1 MINMKNIF
9 KSLLMVLSGAMLFA
23 SCQEEA
29 APLASAISVDK
40 QELTFA
46 GASAEAQKVK
56 VKAEGEW
63 FVLSSEEWITVKPAY
78 GNGDTDVTIT
88 VADNVDSYNELEGPR
103 STVVNFCY
111 GTTGVTPVTV
121 KQLGENGLDASRTY
135 KKVTSVEQVVA
146 GGYLVVFE
154 YEKDGEAKK
163 VALDPLS
170 AATEDTYK
178 YAYASDVVIE
188 NDVITM
194 PNGNNSWIFETA
206 EGGFYIQTAG
216 KYLFQ
221 DGSGFKATTDKAKA
235 HVWSVAIGEDGF
247 ATITNISFQNRWIQF
262 SITHNSAG
270 AYDSAQSNAAMPV
283 LYVDSAPPTDEVL
296 DVKNTTVPAFAT
308 EVKIKVT
315 ANKAWTVRN
324 HDSWIKSFTKSGENN
339 GEIVVTFDAYT
350 STTEERTAKFQV
362 IGQGTNTWVT
372 LTQSKVA
379 PNMTVAEFLAE
390 DVLKGDYAILTGS
403 IENIQ
408 KKDYGNFYLQD
419 ETGIVYIYGLYDVN
433 GGKVFTPLG
442 LKEGDI
448 VTVYGKKDVY
458 KENPPQLANGVY
470 ISHVSSKIRRKLA
483 FSAESAEATLGNPF
497 TAPVLSGETVGVV
510 YSSSKPEVATV
521 NAETGEVTL
530 VAVGNTTITATGP
543 ETETHLAGTASYAL
557 TVSSKLTRALEFS
570 AATASATLGEAFTAP
585 TLSGVTEGV
594 VYSSSN
600 TAVATVDAATG
611 AVTLVG
617 AGETTIT
624 AAAPESETHLAG
636 TATYTLT
643 VADLSPVTIASVLKS
658 GIGEGRTF
666 VEGVVISNMDLNNLT
681 SKKGMYI
688 QDETAGLQFYLAANH
703 EFKFGD
709 KVKVDLTGTTI
720 ADYYGAVQ
728 ISGLAL
734 DKIEVIS
741 SGNTV
746 TPKTVTIDDFLAN
759 KYEGQYVA
767 IEGVQVA
774 ASDLSKTWVS
784 GGAHTSINMEDAN
797 GNKFVVF
804 SSKYATYGTSTVA
817 QGSGTIKG
825 ISSIN
830 NGNMQIIFAQESDF
844 AGLTGER
851 FGQGTTEPEPEP
863 EQPGTPVTAN
873 RADFETFP
881 EYYGQYTKEFTSAAG
896 WHTVNCAIQEG
907 YTTDN
912 NPQFICIG
920 KVPGTDTWAKAV
932 CINGKTTASGVLESP
947 EITGGCGVLS
957 FNYGNM
963 FSEANGV
970 SFKVEVIQN
979 GSVVKELTFTKDKA
993 SVPQKTKLEGS
1004 LDVNVS
1010 GTFKLKFTNM
1020 SPTKSTSNKD
1030 RVSIWNLTWT
1040 SVQ

>member
-78 GNGDTDVTIT
+78 GNGETEVTVT
-88 VADNVDSYNELEGPR
+88 VADNVDSYNELAGPR
-103 STVVNFCY
+103 STVLNFCY

-121 KQLGENGLDASRTY
+121 KQLGEAGLDASRTY
-135 KKVTSVEQVVA
+135 SLVTKQEDIVA
-146 GGYLVVFE
+146 GSYLIVFNNGGKHIAMEPLTPSKTYGYLNAVEVTPE
-154 YEKDGEAKK
+154 DG
-163 VALDPLS
+163 
-170 AATEDTYK
+170 
-178 YAYASDVVIE
+178 
-188 NDVITM
+188 VITM
-194 PNGNNSWIFETA
+194 PNAAYAFSLEAAETGYNMIMSDNRYIFMTGGYNSFNVSASKADANPWTFTLNEDGTVNIAAVTHNN
-206 EGGFYIQTAG
+206 YIQYSTG
-216 KYLFQ
+216 Y
-221 DGSGFKATTDKAKA
+221 S
-235 HVWSVAIGEDGF
+235 
-247 ATITNISFQNRWIQF
+247 
-262 SITHNSAG
+262 SAG
-270 AYDSAQSNAAMPV
+270 AYTSPQDGGLLPYLYKDSKAKS
-283 LYVDSAPPTDEVL
+283 DEVL
-296 DVKNTTVPAFAT
+296 SVKDVTVPSFAT

-315 ANKAWTVRN
+315 SNKKWSVRN
-324 HDSWIKSFTKSGENN
+324 HDSWIKSFTTSGEND

-350 STTEERTAKFQV
+350 STTEARTAQFQV
-362 IGQGTNTWVT
+362 IGETTNMWIT

-379 PNMTVAEFLAE
+379 PEMTVAEFLAIE
-390 DVLKGDYAILTGS
+390 KGEYAILTGS
-403 IENIQ
+403 IENI
-408 KKDYGNFYLQD
+408 KNSTYGNFDLQD
-419 ETGIVYIYGLYDVN
+419 ATGTVYIYGLYDVN
-433 GGKVFTPLG
+433 GAKVFTDLG
-442 LKEGDI
+442 LKEGDV
-448 VTVYGKKDVY
+448 VTLYGVKDVY
-458 KENPPQLANGVY
+458 NDVPQLKNGVY
-470 ISHVSSKIRRKLA
+470 ISHESSKIRRKLA
-483 FSAESAEATLGNPF
+483 FSAEAVEATVGNPF

-510 YSSSKPEVATV
+510 FSSSKPEVATV
-521 NAETGEVTL
+521 DASTGEVTL
-530 VAVGNTTITATGP
+530 VAAGTTVITANGP
-543 ETETHLAGTASYAL
+543 ETETHLAGTASYTL
-557 TVSSKLTRALEFS
+557 TVATKQVRNLAFS
-570 AATASATLGEAFTAP
+570 ATTAEVTLGDEFTAP
-585 TLSGVTEGV
+585 TLSGVTDGV
-594 VYSSSN
+594 AYSSSN
-600 TAVATVDAATG
+600 TSVATVDATSG
-611 AVTLVG
+611 AVTIVA
-617 AGETTIT
+617 AGKTTIT
-624 AAAPESETHLAG
+624 AAAPETETHVAG
-636 TATYTLT
+636 NASYELT
-643 VADLSPVTIASVLKS
+643 VAEPVSASTIASVLAL
-658 GIGEGRTF
+658 GNGATIPADTF
-666 VEGVVISNMDLNNLT
+666 VEGVVISNKDFSNLT
-681 SKKGMYI
+681 SKKGMYM
-688 QDETAGLQFYLAANH
+688 QAETAGLQFYLGADHTFA
-703 EFKFGD
+703 FGD
-709 KVKVDLTGTTI
+709 KVKVDLSG
-720 ADYYGAVQ
+720 AKVGAYGGAVQ

-734 DKIEVIS
+734 AKITKIS

-746 TPKTVTIDDFLAN
+746 TPKTVTIADFLAN

-774 ASDLSKTWVS
+774 ASDLSKTWVTS
-784 GGAHTSINMEDAN
+784 NAHTSINIDDAK
-797 GNKFVVF
+797 GNKVVVF
-804 SSKYATYGTSTVA
+804 SSKYATYGATA
-817 QGSGTIKG
+817 LPQGSGTISG

-830 NGNMQIIFAQESDF
+830 NGKMQLIFAQESDF
-844 AGLTGER
+844 TGLTGER
-851 FGQGTTEPEPEP
+851 FGQGTTEPE
-863 EQPGTPVTAN
+863 PGTPVTAN

-881 EYYGQYTKEFTSAAG
+881 ENYGQYTKEFTSAEG

-907 YTTDN
+907 YTTDI

-1020 SPTKSTSNKD
+1020 SPTNSTSNKD

>member
-1 MINMKNIF
+1 MKNIF
-9 KSLLMVLSGAMLFA
+9 KSFLMLLSGAMLFA

-63 FVLSSEEWITVKPAY
+63 FVLSSEEWVTVKPAY

-135 KKVTSVEQVVA
+135 KKVTSAEQVVA

-154 YEKDGEAKK
+154 YEKDGEAKI

-390 DVLKGDYAILTGS
+390 DVVKGDYAILTGS

-408 KKDYGNFYLQD
+408 RKDYGNFYLQD

-483 FSAESAEATLGNPF
+483 FSAESAEATLGNAF
-497 TAPVLSGETVGVV
+497 TAPSLSGETVGVV

-521 NAETGEVTL
+521 NASTGEVTL

-643 VADLSPVTIASVLKS
+643 VADLSPVTIASVLAL
-658 GIGEGRTF
+658 GNGATITANTF

-681 SKKGMYI
+681 SKRGMYI
-688 QDETAGLQFYLAANH
+688 QDETAGLQLFLAANH

-709 KVKVDLTGTTI
+709 KVKVDLSG
-720 ADYYGAVQ
+720 AKVGAYSGAVQ

-734 DKIEVIS
+734 NKITKIS

-746 TPKTVTIDDFLAN
+746 TPKTVTIDDFLDN

-774 ASDLSKTWVS
+774 ESDLAKTFVMGS
-784 GGAHTSINMEDAN
+784 AHTSIKMENADGKN
-797 GNKFVVF
+797 FVVF
-804 SSKYATYGTSTVA
+804 SSKYATYGATAVP

-830 NGNMQIIFAQESDF
+830 NGNMQIIFAQNSDY

-873 RADFETFP
+873 RADFETLSRTSKYA
-881 EYYGQYTKEFTSAAG
+881 EYKTTAG
-896 WHTVNCAIQEG
+896 WVLTNCAVQEG
-907 YTTDN
+907 NTADS
-912 NPQFICIG
+912 NPQYILIG
-920 KVPGTDTWAKAV
+920 KVPGTDTWAKAA
-932 CINGKTTASGVLESP
+932 CMNGKTSAVGSIESP
-947 EITGGCGVLS
+947 EITGGCGTLEFDFAHIFS
-957 FNYGNM
+957 DKNGMDFNIDVVQNNAVVKTIHVTRTATEAAKM
-963 FSEANGV
+963 TKMHFSEA
-970 SFKVEVIQN
+970 
-979 GSVVKELTFTKDKA
+979 
-993 SVPQKTKLEGS
+993 
-1004 LDVNVS
+1004 VNVS
-1010 GTFKLKFTNM
+1010 GTFKLKFTNNC
-1020 SPTKSTSNKD
+1020 PTKKDGNAD

>member
-63 FVLSSEEWITVKPAY
+63 FVLSSEEWVTVKPAY

-135 KKVTSVEQVVA
+135 SLVTKQEDIVA
-146 GGYLVVFE
+146 GSYLIVFNNAGKHIAMEPLTPSKTYGYLNAVEVTPE
-154 YEKDGEAKK
+154 DG
-163 VALDPLS
+163 
-170 AATEDTYK
+170 
-178 YAYASDVVIE
+178 
-188 NDVITM
+188 VITM
-194 PNGNNSWIFETA
+194 SNAAYAFSLEAAETGYNMIMSDNRYIFMTGGYNSFNVSASKVDANPWTFTLNEDGTVNIAAVTHNN
-206 EGGFYIQTAG
+206 YIQYSTG
-216 KYLFQ
+216 H
-221 DGSGFKATTDKAKA
+221 S
-235 HVWSVAIGEDGF
+235 
-247 ATITNISFQNRWIQF
+247 
-262 SITHNSAG
+262 SAG
-270 AYDSAQSNAAMPV
+270 AYTSPQDGGLLPYLYKDSQAKS
-283 LYVDSAPPTDEVL
+283 DEVL
-296 DVKNTTVPAFAT
+296 SVKDITVPSFAT

-350 STTEERTAKFQV
+350 STTEERTAQFQV
-362 IGQGTNTWVT
+362 IGQGTNIWVT

-408 KKDYGNFYLQD
+408 RKDYGNFYLQD

-483 FSAESAEATLGNPF
+483 FSAESVEATLGNAF
-497 TAPVLSGETVGVV
+497 TAPSLSGETVGVV

-530 VAVGNTTITATGP
+530 VAVGNTTITATGS

-643 VADLSPVTIASVLKS
+643 VEDLSPVTIASVLKS

-830 NGNMQIIFAQESDF
+830 NGKMQIIFAQNSDY

-863 EQPGTPVTAN
+863 EQPGTPVNAN

-881 EYYGQYTKEFTSAAG
+881 ENYGQYTKEFTSAAG

-907 YTTDN
+907 YTTDI

-932 CINGKTTASGVLESP
+932 CINGKTSASGVLESP

-957 FNYGNM
+957 FNYGRM
-963 FSEANGV
+963 FTDNNGV
-970 SFKVEVIQN
+970 SFKVEVIQS
-979 GSVVKELTFTKDKA
+979 GSTVKTLTFTKDGA
-993 SVPQKTKLEGS
+993 SVPLKTKLAGS
-1004 LDVNVS
+1004 IEVNVS
-1010 GTFKLKFTNM
+1010 GNFKLKFTNLCP
-1020 SPTKSTSNKD
+1020 SNSTSNKD

>member
-78 GNGDTDVTIT
+78 GNGETEVTVT
-88 VADNVDSYNELEGPR
+88 VADNVDSYNELAGPR
-103 STVVNFCY
+103 STVLNFCY

-121 KQLGENGLDASRTY
+121 KQLGEVGLDASRTY
-135 KKVTSVEQVVA
+135 SLVTKQEDIVA
-146 GGYLVVFE
+146 GSYLIVFNNAGKHIAMEPLTPSKTYGYLNAVDVTPE
-154 YEKDGEAKK
+154 DG
-163 VALDPLS
+163 
-170 AATEDTYK
+170 
-178 YAYASDVVIE
+178 
-188 NDVITM
+188 VITM
-194 PNGNNSWIFETA
+194 PNGAYAFSLEAAETGYNMIMSDNRYIFMTGGYNSFNVSASKADANPWTFTLNEDGTVNIAAVTHNN
-206 EGGFYIQTAG
+206 YIQYSTG
-216 KYLFQ
+216 H
-221 DGSGFKATTDKAKA
+221 S
-235 HVWSVAIGEDGF
+235 
-247 ATITNISFQNRWIQF
+247 
-262 SITHNSAG
+262 SAG
-270 AYDSAQSNAAMPV
+270 AYTSPQDGGLLPYLYKDSKAKS
-283 LYVDSAPPTDEVL
+283 DEVL
-296 DVKNTTVPAFAT
+296 SVKDVTVPSFAT

-315 ANKAWTVRN
+315 SNKKWSVRN
-324 HDSWIKSFTKSGENN
+324 HDSWIKSFTTSGEND

-350 STTEERTAKFQV
+350 STTEARTAQFQV
-362 IGQGTNTWVT
+362 IGETTNMWIT

-390 DVLKGDYAILTGS
+390 DVVKGDYAILTGS

-408 KKDYGNFYLQD
+408 KADYGNFYLQD

-448 VTVYGKKDVY
+448 VTVYGPKDVY
-458 KENPPQLANGVY
+458 NGTPQMKNSVY
-470 ISHVSSKIRRKLA
+470 VSHVSSKIRRKLA
-483 FSAESAEATLGNPF
+483 FSAEAVEATVGNPF

-510 YSSSKPEVATV
+510 FSSSKPEVATV
-521 NAETGEVTL
+521 DASTGEVTL
-530 VAVGNTTITATGP
+530 VAAGTTVITANGP
-543 ETETHLAGTASYAL
+543 ETETHLAGTASYTL
-557 TVSSKLTRALEFS
+557 TVATKQVRNLAFS
-570 AATASATLGEAFTAP
+570 AATAEVTLGDEFTAP
-585 TLSGVTEGV
+585 TLSGVTDGV
-594 VYSSSN
+594 TYSSSN
-600 TAVATVDAATG
+600 TSVATVDAASG
-611 AVTLVG
+611 VVTIIA
-617 AGETTIT
+617 AGKTTIT
-624 AAAPESETHLAG
+624 AAAPETETHVAG
-636 TATYTLT
+636 NASYELT
-643 VADLSPVTIASVLKS
+643 VAEPVSASTIASVLAL
-658 GIGEGRTF
+658 GNGATITANTF

-688 QDETAGLQFYLAANH
+688 QDETAGLQLFLAANH

-709 KVKVDLTGTTI
+709 KVKVDLSG
-720 ADYYGAVQ
+720 AKVGAYSGAVQ

-734 DKIEVIS
+734 DKIAKIS

-746 TPKTVTIDDFLAN
+746 TPKTVTIDDFLDN

-774 ASDLSKTWVS
+774 ESDLAKTFVMGS
-784 GGAHTSINMEDAN
+784 AHTSIKMENADGKN
-797 GNKFVVF
+797 FVVF
-804 SSKYATYGTSTVA
+804 SSKYATYGATAVP

-830 NGNMQIIFAQESDF
+830 NGNMQIIFAQNSDY

-851 FGQGTTEPEPEP
+851 FGQGTTEPEP

-881 EYYGQYTKEFTSAAG
+881 EKYGQYNKEFTSTAG
-896 WHTVNCAIQEG
+896 WHTVNCAIQQG
-907 YTTDN
+907 GSSDS
-912 NPQFICIG
+912 NPVFICIG
-920 KVPGTDTWAKAV
+920 KVPGTDTWARAV
-932 CINGKTTASGVLESP
+932 CINGKVGASGVLTSP
-947 EITGGCGVLS
+947 KIAGGCGTLS
-957 FNYGNM
+957 FTM
-963 FSEANGV
+963 ANVFTDKNGI
-970 SFKVEVIQN
+970 SFQIDVIQN
-979 GSVVKELTFTKDKA
+979 DEVVKTLTVTKGAAEVTQKVPIEH
-993 SVPQKTKLEGS
+993 SV
-1004 LDVNVS
+1004 DVNVS
-1010 GTFKLKFTNM
+1010 GTFSLKFTNLCP
-1020 SPTKSTSNKD
+1020 SNSTSSNKD

>member
-63 FVLSSEEWITVKPAY
+63 FVLSSEEWVTVKPAY

-88 VADNVDSYNELEGPR
+88 VADNVDSYNELAGPR

-135 KKVTSVEQVVA
+135 KKVTSAEQVVA

-188 NDVITM
+188 DDVITM

-221 DGSGFKATTDKAKA
+221 DGNGFKATTDKAKA

-247 ATITNISFQNRWIQF
+247 ATITNITFQNRWIQF
-262 SITHNSAG
+262 SIGYGSAG

-350 STTEERTAKFQV
+350 STTEERTAQFQV
-362 IGQGTNTWVT
+362 IGQGTNIWVT

-390 DVLKGDYAILTGS
+390 DVVKGDYAILTGS

-448 VTVYGKKDVY
+448 VTVYGAKDVY
-458 KENPPQLANGVY
+458 NSTPQMKNSVY

-483 FSAESAEATLGNPF
+483 FAAESAEATLGNPF

-510 YSSSKPEVATV
+510 YSSSNQEVATV

-570 AATASATLGEAFTAP
+570 AATASAILGEAFTAP

-617 AGETTIT
+617 AGETAIT

-643 VADLSPVTIASVLKS
+643 VADLSPVTIASVLALGKDATIPT
-658 GIGEGRTF
+658 GTY
-666 VEGVVISNMDLNNLT
+666 VEGVVISNMELNNLT

-688 QDETAGLQFYLAANH
+688 QDESGAVQLRFSADHTFA
-703 EFKFGD
+703 FGTKLKLD
-709 KVKVDLTGTTI
+709 LSGCKVG
-720 ADYYGAVQ
+720 AYSGAVQ
-728 ISGLAL
+728 I
-734 DKIEVIS
+734 EVANAKATVLS

-746 TPKTVTIDDFLAN
+746 TPKTVTIADFLAN

-804 SSKYATYGTSTVA
+804 SSKYATYGTSNVA

-830 NGNMQIIFAQESDF
+830 NGAMQIIFAQASDF
-844 AGLTGER
+844 AGLAGER
-851 FGQGTTEPEPEP
+851 FGQGTTEPEVPSEDAAKYASN
-863 EQPGTPVTAN
+863 V
-873 RADFETFP
+873 
-881 EYYGQYTKEFTSAAG
+881 EFAG
-896 WHTVNCAIQEG
+896 VSSG
-907 YTTDN
+907 YTDN
-912 NPQFICIG
+912 VVNVNSVQNVANLKLGTSSKYGEG
-920 KVPGTDTWAKAV
+920 KVTLPAGTTK
-932 CINGKTTASGVLESP
+932 
-947 EITGGCGVLS
+947 
-957 FNYGNM
+957 
-963 FSEANGV
+963 V
-970 SFKVEVIQN
+970 SFYAVAWK
-979 GSVVKELTFTKDKA
+979 GA
-993 SVPQKTKLEGS
+993 SSKLEFSVAGTVVGTQAIAANDGATGS
-1004 LDVNVS
+1004 
-1010 GTFKLKFTNM
+1010 G
-1020 SPTKSTSNKD
+1020 PY
-1030 RVSIWNLTWT
+1030 NLTVT
-1040 SVQ
+1040 DSDNYTVTLPVALEAATEVTVKTIDAGKRAIIFGIQAK

>member
-1 MINMKNIF
+1 MKNIF
-9 KSLLMVLSGAMLFA
+9 KSFLMLLSGAMLFA

-63 FVLSSEEWITVKPAY
+63 FVLSSEEWVTVKPAY

-135 KKVTSVEQVVA
+135 KKVTSAEQVVA

-154 YEKDGEAKK
+154 YEKDGEAKI

-221 DGSGFKATTDKAKA
+221 DGNGFKATTDKAKA

-262 SITHNSAG
+262 SIAHNSAG

-350 STTEERTAKFQV
+350 STTEERTAQFQV
-362 IGQGTNTWVT
+362 IGQGTNIWVT

-408 KKDYGNFYLQD
+408 RKDYGNFYLQD

-483 FSAESAEATLGNPF
+483 FSAESAEATLGNAF
-497 TAPVLSGETVGVV
+497 TAPSLSGETVGVV

-530 VAVGNTTITATGP
+530 VAVGNTTITATGS

-643 VADLSPVTIASVLKS
+643 VEDLSPVTIASVLKS

-830 NGNMQIIFAQESDF
+830 NGKMQIIFAQNSDY

-873 RADFETFP
+873 RADFETLSRTSKYG
-881 EYYGQYTKEFTSAAG
+881 EYKTTAG
-896 WHTVNCAIQEG
+896 WVLTNCAVQEG
-907 YTTDN
+907 YTSDI
-912 NPQFICIG
+912 NPQFAIIG
-920 KVPGTDTWAKAV
+920 KVPGTEQWAKSACMNGHTSAV
-932 CINGKTTASGVLESP
+932 GSIESP
-947 EITGGCGVLS
+947 ELAGGCGVLEFDFAHLFS
-957 FNYGNM
+957 DKKGMDFNI
-963 FSEANGV
+963 
-970 SFKVEVIQN
+970 EVIQN
-979 GSVVKELTFTKDKA
+979 GTVVKTINVKKTAEE
-993 SVPQKTKLEGS
+993 SVKMTKLHFS
-1004 LDVNVS
+1004 KDVNVS
-1010 GTFKLKFTNM
+1010 GTFKLRFINLC
-1020 SPTKSTSNKD
+1020 PTQKAGNAD

>member
-63 FVLSSEEWITVKPAY
+63 FILSSEEWVTVKPAY

-88 VADNVDSYNELEGPR
+88 VADNVDSYNELAGPR
-103 STVVNFCY
+103 STVLNFCY

-135 KKVTSVEQVVA
+135 KKVTSAEQVVA

-154 YEKDGEAKK
+154 YEKDGEVKT

-178 YAYASDVVIE
+178 YAFASDVVIE
-188 NDVITM
+188 DDVITM

-235 HVWSVAIGEDGF
+235 HVWSVTIGEDGF

-262 SITHNSAG
+262 SIGYGSAG

-324 HDSWIKSFTKSGENN
+324 HDSWIQSFTKSGENN

-350 STTEERTAKFQV
+350 STTEERTAQFQV
-362 IGQGTNTWVT
+362 IGQGTNIWVT

-390 DVLKGDYAILTGS
+390 DVVKGDYAILTGS
-403 IENIQ
+403 IENIKQ
-408 KKDYGNFYLQD
+408 STYGNFYLQD

-433 GGKVFTPLG
+433 GEKAFTPLG
-442 LKEGDI
+442 LKEGDV
-448 VTVYGKKDVY
+448 VTVYGAKDVY
-458 KENPPQLANGVY
+458 NSTPQMKNSVY
-470 ISHVSSKIRRKLA
+470 VSHVSSKIRRKLA
-483 FSAESAEATLGNPF
+483 FAAESAEATLGNPF

-510 YSSSKPEVATV
+510 YSSSEPEVATV

-570 AATASATLGEAFTAP
+570 AATASAILGDEFTAP

-643 VADLSPVTIASVLKS
+643 VADLSPVTIASVLAL
-658 GIGEGRTF
+658 GNGATIPANTF

-681 SKKGMYI
+681 SKRGMYI
-688 QDETAGLQFYLAANH
+688 QDETAGLQFYLGANH

-709 KVKVDLTGTTI
+709 KVKVDLSGATVG
-720 ADYYGAVQ
+720 AYNGAVQ

-734 DKIEVIS
+734 DKIDVLS

-746 TPKTVTIDDFLAN
+746 TPKTVTIADFLAN

-784 GGAHTSINMEDAN
+784 GGAHTSINIEDAN

-804 SSKYATYGTSTVA
+804 SSKYATYGTTAVP
-817 QGSGTIKG
+817 QGSGTLKG

-830 NGNMQIIFAQESDF
+830 NGNMQIIFAQTSDF

-851 FGQGTTEPEPEP
+851 FGQSGGETPEP
-863 EQPGTPVTAN
+863 EQPEVPSEDAAKYASNV
-873 RADFETFP
+873 
-881 EYYGQYTKEFTSAAG
+881 EFAG
-896 WHTVNCAIQEG
+896 VSSG
-907 YTTDN
+907 YTDN
-912 NPQFICIG
+912 VVNVNGVQNVANLKLGTSSKYGEG
-920 KVPGTDTWAKAV
+920 KVTLPAGTTK
-932 CINGKTTASGVLESP
+932 
-947 EITGGCGVLS
+947 
-957 FNYGNM
+957 
-963 FSEANGV
+963 V
-970 SFKVEVIQN
+970 SFYAVAWKGN
-979 GSVVKELTFTKDKA
+979 PA
-993 SVPQKTKLEGS
+993 KLEFSVAGTVVGTQAIAANDGATGS
-1004 LDVNVS
+1004 
-1010 GTFKLKFTNM
+1010 G
-1020 SPTKSTSNKD
+1020 PY
-1030 RVSIWNLTWT
+1030 NLTVT
-1040 SVQ
+1040 DSDNYTVTLPAALDAATEVTVKTIDTGKRAIIFGIQAK